1 MRRSAQVFRIWAT
14 DVAGDR
20 QLEQVQNAIGYRFG
34 DPRLLVTAL
43 THSSYASENDVESYE
58 RLEFLGDAVLEM
70 ATTQRIFEA
79 LEDASEGRMTR
90 VRAAI
95 VDEATLASVARAVE
109 IPAAIR
115 LGVGEDRNG
124 GRDRSS
130 IQSDVVEAILGA
142 VFLDGGS
149 EKAFAVVFHLLG
161 DEIADRLA
169 APQNTD
175 PRSSLQEEL
184 ARDGKTVSFD
194 FVRSGP
200 DHAVVYTATATVD
213 GEAVSTGSGASK
225 KSAAIDA
232 ARAALAVGI

>member
-1 MRRSAQVFRIWAT
+1 MRRSAQAFRIWAT

-70 ATTQRIFEA
+70 ATTQRIFAA

-95 VDEATLASVARAVE
+95 VDEATLASVARAVG
-109 IPAAIR
+109 IPTAIQ

-142 VFLDGGS
+142 VFLDGVS

-184 ARDGKTVSFD
+184 ARDGKIVSFD

-232 ARAALAVGI
+232 ARAALAAGI

>member
-1 MRRSAQVFRIWAT
+1 LRRSAQVSRIWAT

-20 QLEQVQNAIGYRFG
+20 QLEHVQNAIGYRFG

-79 LEDASEGRMTR
+79 LKDASEGRMTR
-90 VRAAI
+90 VRAAV
-95 VDEATLASVARAVE
+95 VDEATLAAVARAVE

-184 ARDGKTVSFD
+184 ARGGKTVSFD

-232 ARAALAVGI
+232 ARAALAAGI